1 MNKIKILYYN
11 FQNDYTFSNQ
21 FELDKIIKDIKNINN
36 LSIYLPIIKIIGQN
50 FILHFN
56 LNSISEYQKMEN
68 KLKKI
73 YNFN

>member
-21 FELDKIIKDIKNINN
+21 FELDKIINDIKDINN

-68 KLKKI
+68 ELKKI